1 MNWLVSQFHGKKILL
16 TGHTG
21 FKGSWLSLWLRQLGA
36 EVYGIAL
43 PANTEPCHFELFSEP
58 IRGAMFD
65 INDRLKLLKHVQAFE
80 PNLVLHLAAQPLV
93 RQSYDDPIQT
103 WQTNVM
109 GTVNLLDACRET
121 PSVKAVIVVTTDKV
135 YENIG
140 QLHGYLESDALG
152 GHDPYSASK
161 AACELVVQSYR
172 RSFFAEK
179 GVLLATAR
187 AGNVIGGGDWSRD
200 RLIPDVI
207 RASQQGAELLVR
219 YPHAIRPWQHVLDA
233 LSGYLLLA
241 ARLLAGQKEC
251 AAAWN
256 FGPAAGATQNV
267 ETVLLQMKKFWPDL
281 TWLQDNSAFVTEAKV
296 LTLDSNKALTA
307 LQWRPVWDFETTAA
321 MTADWYQNFYE
332 QQKIIS
338 IQQLNQYCQ
347 DAKVEG
353 LPWAVN

>member
-1 MNWLVSQFHGKKILL
+1 MNWLASQFHGKKVLL

-43 PANTEPCHFELFSEP
+43 PANTKPSHIDLLCDP
-58 IRGAMFD
+58 VRGAMFD
-65 INDRLKLLKHVQAFE
+65 INDWLKLSEHVKAFA
-80 PNLVLHLAAQPLV
+80 PDLVLHLAAQPLV

-109 GTVNLLDACRET
+109 GTVNVLEACRAT
-121 PSVKAVIVVTTDKV
+121 PSVKAIIVVTTDKV

-140 QLHGYLESDALG
+140 QLHGYRETDALG

-172 RSFFAEK
+172 RSFFTEK

-187 AGNVIGGGDWSRD
+187 AGNVIGGGDWSCD

-207 RASQQGAELLVR
+207 RASQQGAALLVR
-219 YPHAIRPWQHVLDA
+219 YPQAIRPWQHVLDA

-241 ARLLAGQKEC
+241 SRLLADHQDC
-251 AAAWN
+251 AEAWN

-267 ETVLLQMKKFWPDL
+267 ETVLRQMKKFWPHL
-281 TWLQDNSAFVTEAKV
+281 TWLQDNGAFVTEAQV
-296 LTLDSNKALTA
+296 LTLDSSKALTA

-321 MTADWYQNFYE
+321 MTADWYQSFYE
-332 QQKIIS
+332 QQKTIS
-338 IQQLNQYCQ
+338 IQQLNQYCL
-347 DAKVEG
+347 DAKAEG